1 MTNAWFI
8 GRTESKCVSALPAN
22 SGRFRMFCAMNFSV
36 YFERF
41 MYEPS
46 LAGSESRNMSCS
58 VRTNEKWLY
67 ASLSLMPLGALGW
80 LVSTMKMLLPCPWLP
95 VP

>member
-1 MTNAWFI
+1 
-8 GRTESKCVSALPAN
+8 
-22 SGRFRMFCAMNFSV
+22 MNFSV

-46 LAGSESRNMSCS
+46 LAGSASRNMSCS

-67 ASLSLMPLGALGW
+67 ASLSEMPLGALGW
-80 LVSTMKMLLPCPWLP
+80 LVSTTKMLWPWPWLP
-95 VP
+95 